1 MVNRTMKP
9 NQALRVVCRAARE
22 HGMSVV
28 RLTSQGKSQGKGS
41 HTMYALVDS
50 SGHEVARFGL
60 TGHARDLS
68 RGVLRRL
75 ADGLTPWFGEKW
87 TEKR

>member
-9 NQALRVVCRAARE
+9 NQALQVVRRTARE

-28 RLTSQGKSQGKGS
+28 KLTNQGKSQGKGS

-68 RGVLRRL
+68 WGVFRKLE
-75 ADGLTPWFGEKW
+75 DGLTPWFGEKW